1 MQQPINSNYLKIV
14 VAAIIWGSSGAFVK
28 YLGLPA
34 PVISF
39 FRLGVPTLFLG
50 LYFLARRQPVF
61 RNNIRLL
68 LIASVINAVRLLFY
82 FIGFLNAPIGNA
94 IMILYT
100 WPVFAV
106 IFSHLFLKE
115 PLPILNK
122 WLLVAALA
130 GIVLI
135 YSDKPMGFGNEVFW
149 GMSAMLLSA
158 LLYSTT
164 VIIFKKESVK
174 YDHLQIVFFQNL
186 VGAVLFLPF
195 LVMGFDALTLHKASV
210 ASFYAFAVGIVGFG
224 LFFFSLRRIRASN
237 ASFLAYIEVPSAV
250 LFGVFLFHET
260 LSWNEILG
268 GVMIIGAS
276 VMLKK

>member
-1 MQQPINSNYLKIV
+1 MQAKVDTNYLKIV
-14 VAAIIWGSSGAFVK
+14 IAAIIWGSSGAFVK

-34 PVISF
+34 PLISF
-39 FRLGVPTLFLG
+39 FRLGLPTLFLG
-50 LYFLARRQPVF
+50 IYFLARRQPVF
-61 RNNIRLL
+61 RNNMRLL

-106 IFSHLFLKE
+106 IFSHIFLKE
-115 PLPILNK
+115 PLPGLNK
-122 WLLVAALA
+122 LLLVVALA

-135 YSDKPMGFGNEVFW
+135 YSDKPVGLDNDVFW

-158 LLYSTT
+158 LLYSST
-164 VIIFKKESVK
+164 VIIFKKESLK

-195 LVMGFDALTLHKASV
+195 FVLGFDALTLHKASV
-210 ASFYAFAVGIVGFG
+210 ASLYAFAVGIVGFG
-224 LFFFSLRRIRASN
+224 LFFFSLRRIPASN

-260 LSWNEILG
+260 LTWNEIVG

>member
-1 MQQPINSNYLKIV
+1 MQGKIDTNHLKIAI
-14 VAAIIWGSSGAFVK
+14 AAIIWGSSGAFVK
-28 YLGLPA
+28 YLALPA

-50 LYFLARRQPVF
+50 IYFLVRRQSIF
-61 RNNIRLL
+61 RNNIRLV
-68 LIASVINAVRLLFY
+68 LIASVLNAVRLLFY

-115 PLPILNK
+115 PLPRLNR
-122 WLLVAALA
+122 LLLGVALA

-135 YSDKPMGFGNEVFW
+135 YSDKPLAFNNEVFW

-158 LLYSTT
+158 ILYSTT

-195 LVMGFDALTLHKASV
+195 FVTGFDVLTLHKATV
-210 ASFYAFAVGIVGFG
+210 ASGYAFAVGIIGFG
-224 LFFFSLRRIRASN
+224 LFFFSLRRIKASN

-250 LFGVFLFHET
+250 LFGVFLFHEVLT
-260 LSWNEILG
+260 WNEILG
-268 GVMIIGAS
+268 GIMIIAAS
-276 VMLKK
+276 LMLKR